1 MAKNN
6 EKSGIISIND
16 VNDENV
22 KEALQNANTFKKEI
36 VEKAKKDKEEKEAE
50 RMAREFNEISDQA
63 TYFNLRMALDAR
75 THKKI
80 AKVYADTRDESKKL
94 LERVEKG
101 ELTAIQFQKEQKE
114 MVKEQIKAVDKLK
127 DELREDRDE
136 LRTKFPSGNWWE
148 WDSCFNEL
156 SAAIKR
162 INEQR

>member
-1 MAKNN
+1 MAKENKNN
-6 EKSGIISIND
+6 GVISIAD

-22 KEALQNANTFKKEI
+22 KEQLQNANKFSKEV
-36 VEKAKKDKEEKEAE
+36 VEKAKKDKEDKEAE
-50 RMAREFNEISDQA
+50 RMAREFGEISDQA

-80 AKVYADTRDESKKL
+80 AAVYADTRDKSKKL

-101 ELTAIQFQKEQKE
+101 ELTALQFQKEQKE

-127 DELREDRDE
+127 DELREDRQE

-156 SAAIKR
+156 SAAIRR